1 MSKIMKAIGV
11 LALQGDFLEHKLILE
26 SLKQKAI
33 EVRNKQDLKECG
45 ALIIPGGESTTIG
58 KLLKQTGLDSE
69 IKKRVKKGMPIY
81 GTCAGAIVIAKKV
94 LGEKEFEP
102 LSLIDIEIK
111 RNAYGRQIDSFE
123 TELSFNGHGKMNGV
137 FIRAPKIVKKTKE
150 VETLCSLDGKPV
162 LVKQGNVLAGT
173 FHPETEH
180 ESKLHKMFLEMI

>member
-1 MSKIMKAIGV
+1 MKIGV
-11 LALQGDFLEHKLILE
+11 LALQGDFLEHIQILE
-26 SLKQKAI
+26 SLKQKAK
-33 EVRNKQDLKECG
+33 EVRTKEDLKECK

-58 KLLKQTGLDSE
+58 KLLKETGLDSE
-69 IKKRVKKGMPIY
+69 IKKQVKKGMSIY
-81 GTCAGAIVIAKKV
+81 GTCAGAIVVAKKV
-94 LGEKEFEP
+94 IGEKEFTP

-137 FIRAPKIVKKTKE
+137 FIRAPKIVKKGKQVE
-150 VETLCSLDGKPV
+150 VLGSLDGKPV
-162 LVKQGNVLAGT
+162 LVKQGNVLVGT